1 MPASERASAPAPFA
15 AIDWLRWLAA
25 AGIVMFHLHLPGARV
40 GYAGL
45 PVFTMLLAAMAA
57 RSARTRDFRSFGA
70 ARVRRLLLPWLVW
83 SAVYAA
89 LQYELARRLGIDP
102 WGWVAPNMWCVGT
115 YVHLWF
121 LPFAAVLTLAI
132 AWAVARWP
140 VGKRSFVGWMIAGV
154 ALVPACDALLRRGPD
169 VPLAQWTFVLPAA
182 AFGLALAAVPLG
194 EPRQWPRLS
203 AWCAAVVGACAIS
216 RAFGSYELGG
226 PGAVA
231 RGPDRRRD
239 HWYGVRGLR
248 AALRGLPAARVLG
261 DDARRRARRSSG
273 VRDRVRRR
281 LRASTGAAPHTGAAR
296 AVRSRGVQ
304 DDLRDSGQCS
314 DRCGR

>member
-226 PGAVA
+226 PYVVAASTVAIAWLAPWREGRIAAAITGTAFGVYVLHFAVYLLLAYWVTTRGVALGEAAVFAIVFGGAFVLA
-231 RGPDRRRD
+231 LVLRRTP
-239 HWYGVRGLR
+239 VR
-248 AALRGLPAARVLG
+248 RVL
-261 DDARRRARRSSG
+261 
-273 VRDRVRRR
+273 
-281 LRASTGAAPHTGAAR
+281 
-296 AVRSRGVQ
+296 
-304 DDLRDSGQCS
+304 
-314 DRCGR
+314 